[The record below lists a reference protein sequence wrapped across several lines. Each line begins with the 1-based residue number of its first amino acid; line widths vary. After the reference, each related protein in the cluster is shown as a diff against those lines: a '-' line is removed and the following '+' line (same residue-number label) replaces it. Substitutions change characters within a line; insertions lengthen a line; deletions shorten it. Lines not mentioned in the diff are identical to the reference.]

1 MKLRY
6 LFLRFFP
13 ILLLISCLSSK
24 KAISNAFISN
34 SDTIRVRPD
43 FEKYFNACNVDGS
56 IAIFDNNKQQWIL
69 SDTIEVKT
77 ETLPASTFKIINL
90 LIALETKTVT
100 DENEIV
106 KWKGNSDTIKYGY
119 RPEIYHDM
127 SVKEAFDVSAGWVF
141 IELAKR
147 IGKKNYKKYLS
158 LCDYGNLDLSQ
169 KDDDFWNF
177 GAFAISPIGQV
188 KFLKKLYDEK
198 LPFSK
203 RNIEIVKRVMITE
216 QNENYTIHSKTGWT
230 RDKGVNTGWWV
241 GYLENKNDVYFFA
254 TRLLQDR
261 KLKSNNFGSCRK
273 EITKSIFK
281 DLNLLK

>member
-1 MKLRY
+1 MKFRY
-6 LFLRFFP
+6 LFLKFLP
-13 ILLLISCLSSK
+13 ILLLVSCLSGK
-24 KAISNAFISN
+24 NAICNAFILY

-43 FEKYFNACNVDGS
+43 FEKNFNACNVDGS

-69 SDTIEVKT
+69 SDTIEIKK

-90 LIALETKTVT
+90 LIALETKTVA

-106 KWKGNSDTIKYGY
+106 KWKGNTDTIKYGY

-141 IELAKR
+141 IELAQR

-177 GAFAISPIGQV
+177 GAFAISPISQV
-188 KFLKKLYDEK
+188 KFIKKLYDEK

-230 RDKGVNTGWWV
+230 RDNGVNIGWWV
-241 GYLENKNDVYFFA
+241 GYLEIKNDVYFFA
-254 TRLLQDR
+254 TRLFQDR
-261 KLKSNNFGSCRK
+261 KLKSGNFGSCRK

-281 DLNLLK
+281 DLSLLE